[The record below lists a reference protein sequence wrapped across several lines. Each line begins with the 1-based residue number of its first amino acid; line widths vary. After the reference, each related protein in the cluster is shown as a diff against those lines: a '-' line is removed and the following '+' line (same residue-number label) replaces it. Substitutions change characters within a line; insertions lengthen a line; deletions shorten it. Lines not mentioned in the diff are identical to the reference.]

1 MILARLLLPASK
13 DGAVSMRDIFNGKM
27 EEVREKWAGVFTTYS
42 HNIPDFGY
50 RRLVSMYAMTYFIE
64 GDYDRM

>member
-1 MILARLLLPASK
+1 
-13 DGAVSMRDIFNGKM
+13 MRDIFNGKM